1 MARGAAW
8 LALDATATG
17 IWLGFSDV
25 TWTPDVLKKNTGKG
39 RVTCAAWAF
48 STQPFYA
55 DGSDAAEMV
64 KWATQAAS
72 PFRAA
77 LVVSASRKIDPA
89 ITRGLRH
96 TSHQGDHHA

>member
-1 MARGAAW
+1 MARVAAW
-8 LALDATATG
+8 FALDATATG

-55 DGSDAAEMV
+55 DGSDAA
-64 KWATQAAS
+64 KTRNAS
-72 PFRAA
+72 GSMKPR
-77 LVVSASRKIDPA
+77 S
-89 ITRGLRH
+89 
-96 TSHQGDHHA
+96 

>member
-1 MARGAAW
+1 
-8 LALDATATG
+8 
-17 IWLGFSDV
+17 
-25 TWTPDVLKKNTGKG
+25 
-39 RVTCAAWAF
+39 AAWAF

-77 LVVSASRKIDPA
+77 LVALDDPA
-89 ITRGLRH
+89 GVAIELNGLALQRSTEFSEDPQRKWKH
-96 TSHQGDHHA
+96 ETAVLIDALREAVQHGA